1 LKSAAKYYFNKEPQN
16 LTQAEQI
23 ALLVLPK
30 DPKKY
35 DPYRQPKN
43 FRTRFELLIK
53 TLVATKVLTESEGEN
68 IRSEQLV
75 FNTDHSNPLPYVSDF
90 LKSRDILSKHLYQTT
105 FDNNLTNQI
114 DTIAKNA
121 LRELSWR
128 NVSDYGILIAER
140 TENNPLLRVMIGG
153 ASYHESS
160 AGQVNATTALRQ
172 PGSTIKPFTYVLAFK
187 NLGLTP
193 EDTILDLPIAYK
205 TSENYSY
212 EPKNYTQDYKG
223 EITLRR
229 ALSESINIP
238 AVKIAEKVGVSSLL
252 DFLRSLGIT
261 SLTKDADHYGLALT
275 LGDGEISLF
284 ELLQAYTIFANN
296 GQFCPFEITTS
307 TETCKKIIDSKYTD
321 MINSILTD
329 RYAKLAGFPLYSP
342 LDFADRI
349 VAVKT
354 GTSRNFRD
362 NWAVGFTPHYMI
374 GVWTGNKSGENMK
387 GVSGA
392 TGAGEIFRRIVYT
405 LEPTGQDPKP
415 STPVSKTQN
424 YLT

>member
-1 LKSAAKYYFNKEPQN
+1 
-16 LTQAEQI
+16 
-23 ALLVLPK
+23 
-30 DPKKY
+30 
-35 DPYRQPKN
+35 
-43 FRTRFELLIK
+43 
-53 TLVATKVLTESEGEN
+53 
-68 IRSEQLV
+68 
-75 FNTDHSNPLPYVSDF
+75 
-90 LKSRDILSKHLYQTT
+90 
-105 FDNNLTNQI
+105 
-114 DTIAKNA
+114 
-121 LRELSWR
+121 
-128 NVSDYGILIAER
+128 
-140 TENNPLLRVMIGG
+140 
-153 ASYHESS
+153 
-160 AGQVNATTALRQ
+160 
-172 PGSTIKPFTYVLAFK
+172 VLAFK

-193 EDTILDLPIAYK
+193 EDTIIDLPTAYK

-238 AVKIAEKVGVSSLL
+238 AVKLAEQVGVSPLL
-252 DFLRSLGIT
+252 EFLRSLGIT
-261 SLTKDADHYGLALT
+261 SLTKNADHYGLALT

-284 ELLQAYTIFANN
+284 ELLQAYTIFTNA
-296 GQFCPFEITTS
+296 GQLCPFTFINSPLPLGEGSGVRAGEEKI
-307 TETCKKIIDSKYTD
+307 CKQIIDSKYTD

-362 NWAVGFTPHYMI
+362 NWSVGFTPHYMI

-415 STPVSKTQN
+415 STLVSKTQN
-424 YLT
+424 YLTITSPLHGSVYQKSIVKSDTLQQIKLHFETNIPYDVAQWMLDGTKVTGDFINLIPGHHTIEIILLKDGQIVEREKSTFSVEGA